1 MTRLPRQREITMAL
15 TCDSCGQ
22 ALRLM
27 LKDIRYIRDLKEYIP
42 PGADTTY
49 PVEVYSCDACDEV
62 YFSYQR
68 AVQSSPYDTWV
79 MQFPGL
85 KAKTRELW
93 KAIKAEFDAQ
103 QPPMTVRQMFYRMST
118 AGYVDKTESGY
129 RQVQRCLLH
138 MRRARAIPYHYIAD
152 NTRWQRKPNTYSS
165 LEDAARFW
173 ARNYRRAL
181 WDEQP
186 VYVEVWIEKDA
197 LAGVF
202 MEVTA
207 EYDVPLYVT
216 RGYSS
221 ETLVYSAAEVLK
233 EVQKPIYIYH
243 FGDYDPSGR
252 DMVRDL
258 REKLRG
264 FGVRCQFIEA
274 AVTAE
279 QVEQMQLPT
288 RPTKKTDTR
297 TKNWQGG
304 ESVELDAIPPA
315 TLRQMVR
322 SVIEQHIDPDALE
335 FTRRIEAEELA
346 RVQDLAR
353 GLSA

>member
-1 MTRLPRQREITMAL
+1 MTQTYTCSRCDRALRFLTVYMGCEILECPNCGTQYRGAL
-15 TCDSCGQ
+15 TLDAWVSQFDG
-22 ALRLM
+22 LR
-27 LKDIRYIRDLKEYIP
+27 
-42 PGADTTY
+42 
-49 PVEVYSCDACDEV
+49 
-62 YFSYQR
+62 Q
-68 AVQSSPYDTWV
+68 
-79 MQFPGL
+79 
-85 KAKTRELW
+85 KTRELW

-103 QPPMTVRQMFYRMST
+103 EPPMTVRQMFYRMSS
-118 AGYVDKTESGY
+118 GGHVEKTEEGY
-129 RQVQRCLLH
+129 KRVQRCLLH
-138 MRRARAIPYHYIAD
+138 MRRKGAIPYHYIAD
-152 NTRWQRKPNTYSS
+152 NTRWQRKPKTYSD
-165 LEDAARFW
+165 LEEAAAYW
-173 ARNYRRAL
+173 AQSYRRAL

-186 VYVEVWIEKDA
+186 AYVEVWIEKDA

-202 MEVTA
+202 VDVTA

-233 EVQKPIYIYH
+233 GIRKPITIYH

-258 REKLRG
+258 REKLIG
-264 FGVRCQFIEA
+264 FGVECQFIEA

-279 QVEQMQLPT
+279 QIDAMQLPT

-297 TKNWQGG
+297 MKHWQGG

-322 SVIEQHIDPDALE
+322 DVIEQHIDPRALE
-335 FTRRIEAEELA
+335 YTRMVEAEERA
-346 RVQDLAR
+346 RVIDLTR
-353 GLSA
+353 GLIA